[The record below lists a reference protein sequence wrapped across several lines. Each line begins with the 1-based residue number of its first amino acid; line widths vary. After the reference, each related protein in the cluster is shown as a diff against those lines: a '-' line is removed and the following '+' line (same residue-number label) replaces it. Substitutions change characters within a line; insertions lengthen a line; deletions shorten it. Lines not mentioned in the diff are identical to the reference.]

1 MSTIRGEP
9 QRSSLCRF
17 HASSGGTVGSPR
29 VHAILAR
36 RGISLGLKRVER
48 VMRGADLQ
56 GAFLRNGRRGTSA
69 Y

>member
-1 MSTIRGEP
+1 M
-9 QRSSLCRF
+9 
-17 HASSGGTVGSPR
+17 
-29 VHAILAR
+29 HAILAR